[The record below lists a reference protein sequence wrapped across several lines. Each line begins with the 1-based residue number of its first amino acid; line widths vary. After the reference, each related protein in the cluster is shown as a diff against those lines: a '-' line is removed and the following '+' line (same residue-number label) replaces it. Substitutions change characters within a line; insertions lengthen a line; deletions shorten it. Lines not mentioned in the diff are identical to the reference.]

1 MRQVISNLESFYGG
15 DISGVPLVLG
25 GTAVAFHYQQLT
37 MLVGGVPTTLVVGD
51 PVSGKSAAI
60 ECAMALFNQRECIGG
75 K

>member
-1 MRQVISNLESFYGG
+1 MISNLESFYGG

-37 MLVGGVPTTLVVGD
+37 MLVGGVPPTLVVGD